1 MNGDIFNQSTIDWN
15 DLTRELPHVNRDG
28 IRKIKNTI
36 VVDYQ
41 GKILYQTEWRREWIH
56 YPD

>member
-15 DLTRELPHVNRDG
+15 ALTRELPQTATVSENQ
-28 IRKIKNTI
+28 NTI

-41 GKILYQTEWRREWIH
+41 GKSYIKLNEGEWID

>member
-1 MNGDIFNQSTIDWN
+1 LPQTATVSENQ
-15 DLTRELPHVNRDG
+15 
-28 IRKIKNTI
+28 NTI

-41 GKILYQTEWRREWIH
+41 GKSYIKLNEGEWID